1 VEEGSVFEAAV
12 ERPGNSV
19 AVVRVSGELDL
30 LTVPELEAALA
41 PLQAE
46 RADIELDLSGLEFID
61 STGVHLVL
69 QTYQASRRDGWE
81 LVLSGAGEEVR
92 RAFELVGLLD
102 RLPFRDRGQ
111 SSS

>member
-1 VEEGSVFEAAV
+1 VEEGPVFEAAV
-12 ERPGNSV
+12 
-19 AVVRVSGELDL
+19 VRAGDGMAQVKVSGELDL
-30 LTVPELEAALA
+30 LTAPELQAALE
-41 PLQAE
+41 PLQAQG
-46 RADIELDLSGLEFID
+46 AGIELDLSELEFID

-81 LVLSGAGEEVR
+81 LVLTGAKEEVR

-102 RLPFRDRGQ
+102 RLPFRDQGQ

>member
-1 VEEGSVFEAAV
+1 MEEGSVFEAAV
-12 ERPGNSV
+12 ERPGDRM

-30 LTVPELEAALA
+30 LTAPELDAALKA
-41 PLQAE
+41 LQEE

-69 QTYQASRRDGWE
+69 QIYQASRREGWD
-81 LVLSGAGEEVR
+81 LVLSGASEEVR

>member
-1 VEEGSVFEAAV
+1 MEEGPVFEAAV
-12 ERPGNSV
+12 ARAGDGMAQV
-19 AVVRVSGELDL
+19 KVSGELDL
-30 LTVPELEAALA
+30 LTAPELQAALE

-46 RADIELDLSGLEFID
+46 GVDIELDLRELEFID

-69 QTYQASRRDGWE
+69 QTYQASRRNGWQ
-81 LVLSGAGEEVR
+81 LVLSGATEEVR

-102 RLPFRDRGQ
+102 RLPFRDPGQ

>member
-1 VEEGSVFEAAV
+1 MAQVK
-12 ERPGNSV
+12 
-19 AVVRVSGELDL
+19 VSGELDL
-30 LTVPELEAALA
+30 LTAPQLHAALE

-46 RADIELDLSGLEFID
+46 RADIELDMSELEFID

-81 LVLSGAGEEVR
+81 LTLTGAGEKVR

-102 RLPFRDRGQ
+102 RLPFRGRGQ